1 MCCLTLL
8 PKLLASSYV
17 VMLGWGE
24 KAAFLCHSRAFAFH
38 KRAYEPVVTAS
49 MPQGSLAGRTED
61 HRLAASLQVEQAVA
75 CAVVCLRW
83 HVGVVEDARHHLREF
98 PGRLSGTLY
107 VLAGAQ
113 SPVLARVA
121 CKVLLHDGVLAFGM
135 VSWVRCDEFPV
146 HVDFHERACVGHV
159 GLFGDMLVRH
169 AVVVLVAS
177 EVYAAVGGHLEAR
190 VGDYL
195 KVRCRQRSQVGAVDG
210 KEALLAG
217 VRVLLHA
224 LLVVLA
230 HLVRGCGIQLVDGI
244 EGLVAE
250 LREDAHVYEPDIA
263 LHVGLVPGADGAC
276 RHHDR
281 SIVVGHVLKHPVE
294 RRLVPVGLDDRRLE
308 VVGNEHSRHAPKVF
322 QALCDGVHK
331 VLRAL

>member
-1 MCCLTLL
+1 MDLL
-8 PKLLASSYV
+8 
-17 VMLGWGE
+17 
-24 KAAFLCHSRAFAFH
+24 
-38 KRAYEPVVTAS
+38 
-49 MPQGSLAGRTED
+49 
-61 HRLAASLQVEQAVA
+61 
-75 CAVVCLRW
+75 
-83 HVGVVEDARHHLREF
+83 
-98 PGRLSGTLY
+98 
-107 VLAGAQ
+107 
-113 SPVLARVA
+113 
-121 CKVLLHDGVLAFGM
+121 
-135 VSWVRCDEFPV
+135 
-146 HVDFHERACVGHV
+146 
-159 GLFGDMLVRH
+159 GDM
-169 AVVVLVAS
+169 LVAS

-195 KVRCRQRSQVGAVDG
+195 KVRCRQRTQVAAVDG
-210 KEALLAG
+210 KEALLTG

-294 RRLVPVGLDDRRLE
+294 RRLVPVGLDDRLE